1 MYAGFGQH
9 ILYLVG
15 DIEPTMIW
23 FYISNGA
30 YTTTTIVIK
39 LSLLFQYLRLFREGY
54 RRISTLV
61 LLAAVTLWGLAFI
74 FMAWFPCFPVS
85 GFWDKTMVPQA
96 KCYGF
101 GFRTVPEVKGTLFA
115 FAGTNM
121 GLDIA
126 ILLLPLTEYFRPG
139 LKQRQVF
146 AMTGLFALG
155 FM

>member
-9 ILYLVG
+9 ILFLIG
-15 DIEPTMIW
+15 DIKPVMVW

-30 YTTTTIVIK
+30 YTTTSVIIK
-39 LSLLFQYLRLFREGY
+39 LSLLFQYRRLFREGY
-54 RRISTLV
+54 RRTLTMV
-61 LLAAVTLWGLAFI
+61 LLAVVMLWGFTFV

-85 GFWDKTMVPQA
+85 GFWNKTMIPQA

-126 ILLLPLTEYFRPG
+126 IFLLPITEYFRPG
-139 LKQRQVF
+139 LVRRQLL
-146 AMTGLFALG
+146 AMTGLFAIGL
-155 FM
+155 M